1 MKAKKMA
8 NMSSGIETIVQCLS
22 KAVEATRGL
31 DSNLSQNLCF
41 VLNIAN
47 GEAGRVAKS
56 MRKASTSQKTEKTA
70 TAPKTAKIAKTTKK
84 AGKPE
89 RAAMPAKQ
97 QAQQTKIRRK
107 ASTLNG
113 AVAH

>member
-8 NMSSGIETIVQCLS
+8 MPSGIETIVQCLS

-41 VLNIAN
+41 ALNIAN

-56 MRKASTSQKTEKTA
+56 MRKASASQKTGNIA
-70 TAPKTAKIAKTTKK
+70 KTAKIARTTKK
-84 AGKPE
+84 AGKPTS
-89 RAAMPAKQ
+89 AAMPAKQ
-97 QAQQTKIRRK
+97 QQPKSRRK

>member
-8 NMSSGIETIVQCLS
+8 NMSSGIETIVQCLA

-56 MRKASTSQKTEKTA
+56 MRKASTSQKTAKTA
-70 TAPKTAKIAKTTKK
+70 TAAKTAKK
-84 AGKPE
+84 AEKPA

-97 QAQQTKIRRK
+97 QQQSKIRRK

>member
-8 NMSSGIETIVQCLS
+8 NMSSGIETIVQCLT

-31 DSNLSQNLCF
+31 NSNLSQNLCF
-41 VLNIAN
+41 ALNIAN

-56 MRKASTSQKTEKTA
+56 MRKASASQ
-70 TAPKTAKIAKTTKK
+70 KTAKIATAAKTAKTTKK
-84 AGKPE
+84 AEKST
-89 RAAMPAKQ
+89 RTAMPAKQ
-97 QAQQTKIRRK
+97 QQQQSKIRRK

>member
-31 DSNLSQNLCF
+31 NSNLSQNLCF

-56 MRKASTSQKTEKTA
+56 MRKASTSQKTAKTA
-70 TAPKTAKIAKTTKK
+70 TAAKTAKTAKK
-84 AGKPE
+84 AEKPA

-97 QAQQTKIRRK
+97 QQAKIRRK

>member
-1 MKAKKMA
+1 MA
-8 NMSSGIETIVQCLS
+8 NMSSSGIETIVQCLT

-47 GEAGRVAKS
+47 SEACRVAKS
-56 MRKASTSQKTEKTA
+56 MRKASTPQ
-70 TAPKTAKIAKTTKK
+70 KTAKIATAAKTAKTTKK
-84 AGKPE
+84 AGKPA

-97 QAQQTKIRRK
+97 QQQQAKICRK